1 MKKVKG
7 AKNMYPQPA
16 LSRFLQSLP
25 SLSLYIRLSIFFVGF
40 LICGAFMAL
49 GLIVTNNRGI
59 TPLFAIPVALAAWLF
74 PPRQAALALGCVF
87 LMLIVINTIAVKSLL
102 WPFPLTIASL
112 CGIFA
117 SLIVTGAISV
127 LRYALNI
134 AEIARQRSW
143 QAAQQMT
150 NAYKQEQHLNDL
162 KDQFLLNIN
171 HELRTPLTALHG
183 YLQLLQEQDWLDT
196 PPQPTLLAHA
206 LHSSE
211 ELVHTVNTIL
221 DTFHY
226 ENAPIQPH
234 YEELSVASVVQNS
247 VDLFEPAQW
256 QSHHL
261 DLLIPETLKVKADSR
276 FLQQILWNLL
286 ANACQYSPPGTT
298 VKVSAQLEA
307 DSSNQ
312 EKIRILVQDTGPGIA
327 PNEIPLLFGKFT
339 RLTRDQA
346 GPIRGMGLGLYICKH
361 LVEAMGGRIW
371 AESSGV
377 EGEGSRFYFTLPCA
391 SQIVTP
397 IT

>member
-1 MKKVKG
+1 
-7 AKNMYPQPA
+7 MYPQPA
-16 LSRFLQSLP
+16 VPRFVQSLP
-25 SLSLYIRLSIFFVGF
+25 SLSLYIRLSIFSVGF
-40 LICGAFMAL
+40 FLCGAFMVL

-87 LMLIVINTIAVKSLL
+87 LMLIVINTIAVRSLQ
-102 WPFPLTIASL
+102 WPLPLAIASL
-112 CGIFA
+112 CGIFS
-117 SLIVTGAISV
+117 SLIVIGAISV

-134 AEIARQRSW
+134 AEMAKQRSW

-183 YLQLLQEQDWLDT
+183 YLELLQERDWLDT
-196 PPQPTLLAHA
+196 PPQPELLAHA

-211 ELVHTVNTIL
+211 ELVHIVNTIL

-234 YEELSVASVVQNS
+234 YEDLSIASVVQNA
-247 VDLFEPAQW
+247 VDLFEPDQW

-261 DLLIPETLKVKADSR
+261 DLSIPETLKVKTDSR
-276 FLQQILWNLL
+276 FFQQILWNLL
-286 ANACQYSPPGTT
+286 SNACQYSPPGTT
-298 VKVSAQLEA
+298 VKVSAQPEA
-307 DSSNQ
+307 DSSDQ
-312 EKIRILVQDTGPGIA
+312 AKIRILVQDTGPGIA
-327 PNEIPLLFGKFT
+327 PDEIPLLFGKFT

-346 GPIRGMGLGLYICKH
+346 GTVRGIGLGLYICKY

-371 AESSGV
+371 VESSGV
-377 EGEGSRFYFTLPCA
+377 AGEGSRFCFTLPRA
-391 SQIVTP
+391 SQTTTSIAQSFTS
-397 IT
+397 TS